1 MENFNFKL
9 EIIKIKCENGELVEM
24 INKMKFENFK
34 ENNKID
40 EFNFDFKMEN
50 FKFRLEMVDL
60 CKEMDGVR
68 YENCELKNVVN
79 EMKVWMRFG

>member
-1 MENFNFKL
+1 
-9 EIIKIKCENGELVEM
+9 M

>member
-34 ENNKID
+34 ELIRLMSLILILKWKILNLD
-40 EFNFDFKMEN
+40 WKW
-50 FKFRLEMVDL
+50 LIY
-60 CKEMDGVR
+60 VR
-68 YENCELKNVVN
+68 I
-79 EMKVWMRFG
+79 